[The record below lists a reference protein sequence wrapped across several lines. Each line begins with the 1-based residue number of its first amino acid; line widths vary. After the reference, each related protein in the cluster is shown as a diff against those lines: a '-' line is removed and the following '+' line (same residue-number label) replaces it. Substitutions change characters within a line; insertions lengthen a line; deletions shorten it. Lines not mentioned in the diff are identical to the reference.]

1 MTISGLM
8 VSYAQHQ
15 EDVVLARVLR
25 DIKSGF
31 YVDVGANDPVIDS
44 MTKHFSD
51 KGWRGINIDPGLIFS
66 KIVEARPADW
76 NFNVA
81 ASDRCGEAVFHEFP
95 HASGLSSLHE
105 RSPDVDASFLEEKLT
120 RTVPVRTLR
129 DIFAEV
135 DPPTIDFINI
145 DVESHERQVLLGNDW
160 SRWRPRVVAIEATLL
175 GRFEPGHHLW
185 EDILLEARYR
195 FVYRDRVNRFYLRE
209 EDEALQDRFYP
220 PCGADQFVLPSVG
233 ELTKFAN
240 HLEEVNG
247 RYLEELIRCRA
258 ELTRCRAELTHGQD
272 LHEIPHGLGRRS
284 LKVGFGLAR
293 LLHRIASVR
302 HCLRKAA

>member
-25 DIKSGF
+25 DVKSGF

-66 KIVEARPADW
+66 KIVEARPADR

-105 RSPDVDASFLEEKLT
+105 RSPDVDASFLAEKLT

-185 EDILLEARYR
+185 ERTSSMACSVSGMAR
-195 FVYRDRVNRFYLRE
+195 
-209 EDEALQDRFYP
+209 A
-220 PCGADQFVLPSVG
+220 
-233 ELTKFAN
+233 
-240 HLEEVNG
+240 
-247 RYLEELIRCRA
+247 RA
-258 ELTRCRAELTHGQD
+258 WTAARMCSSTPTWRAPRNT
-272 LHEIPHGLGRRS
+272 
-284 LKVGFGLAR
+284 
-293 LLHRIASVR
+293 
-302 HCLRKAA
+302 AA